1 MHQNTTMRNKTSW
14 WGAALTAMLVCAV
27 GAGFSFPAPAQ
38 ESEEESEEPEE
49 GMVELDYEL
58 PDPSYSGS
66 PLQYTSERLEPLSW
80 EDRDPIH
87 VPEGVE
93 NVARDKPVSAS
104 ADPRFNELEDIVN
117 GEKAYDPDQVVE
129 LPEEPQWI
137 QIDLED
143 EHEIYAILFWQFFE
157 SERVYFDVV
166 VQVSNDPE
174 FEEDVTTLF
183 NNDYADNLGFGE
195 GEDPE
200 FITTHQGRLVEA
212 DGVEARYVR
221 LWSNG
226 NNWNDRNHWI
236 EVEVY
241 GKPS

>member
-1 MHQNTTMRNKTSW
+1 MFWKTVLCSAP
-14 WGAALTAMLVCAV
+14 AAFGLVFAIA
-27 GAGFSFPAPAQ
+27 AGFSPPAHAA
-38 ESEEESEEPEE
+38 EPPE
-49 GMVELDYEL
+49 GMVELEL
-58 PDPSYSGS
+58 DLPEPSCDGWK
-66 PLQYTSERLEPLSW
+66 PLPRDLFPHEGPPWEP
-80 EDRDPIH
+80 RDPVY

-93 NVARDKPVSAS
+93 NVALDQPVSAS
-104 ADPRFNELEDIVN
+104 AEPTQNELADVVN
-117 GEKAYDPDQVVE
+117 GKKGYKAENVVE

-143 EHEIYAILFWQFFE
+143 IYEIHVILFWQFFE

-174 FEEDVTTLF
+174 FEESVTTVF
-183 NNDYADNLGFGE
+183 NNDDDNTLGLGE

-200 FITTHQGRLVEA
+200 FITQRKGKLVEV

-241 GKPS
+241 AKPVEGAS